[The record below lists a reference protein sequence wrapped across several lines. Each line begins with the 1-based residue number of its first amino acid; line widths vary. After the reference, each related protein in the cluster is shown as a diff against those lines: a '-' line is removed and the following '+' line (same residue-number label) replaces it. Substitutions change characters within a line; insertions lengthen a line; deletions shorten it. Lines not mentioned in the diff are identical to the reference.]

1 MENLPV
7 CLCPVTRSVLKLL
20 CKKLQRRV
28 CLLVVL
34 AREPCWQ
41 SSVHQGSTVGG
52 LFFFSPLRNGS
63 NFHRLF
69 VSRRAADNSFPACSA
84 DASGR
89 HWSCSS
95 ARSEVV
101 CSVDDGDAR
110 VSCRVEQHCPY
121 AEERQPIQITIHVS
135 SKHFLVESYSRRFY
149 LSDIGETFPGADVLF
164 WKVFPVLTFPVV
176 STVKPD
182 KVKIRQVNATMVAW
196 SYPSSWSGPFSYFP
210 LAFQITQLKNTCT
223 ICEDPCAHSRATKVG
238 VTANVGLDKRKKN
251 AELSWGLWFFILDF
265 NSQLSWNLPAWGEA
279 EDNSRLY

>member
-1 MENLPV
+1 MHISAHKNLPV

-34 AREPCWQ
+34 ARKPCWQ

-63 NFHRLF
+63 NFHRFF
-69 VSRRAADNSFPACSA
+69 VSRRTADNSFPACSA

-95 ARSEVV
+95 AQSEVA
-101 CSVDDGDAR
+101 CSVDDDDAR

-121 AEERQPIQITIHVS
+121 AEEGQPILITVHVS

-164 WKVFPVLTFPVV
+164 W
-176 STVKPD
+176 
-182 KVKIRQVNATMVAW
+182 R
-196 SYPSSWSGPFSYFP
+196 YFLCWP
-210 LAFQITQLKNTCT
+210 LLLFLQ
-223 ICEDPCAHSRATKVG
+223 
-238 VTANVGLDKRKKN
+238 
-251 AELSWGLWFFILDF
+251 
-265 NSQLSWNLPAWGEA
+265 
-279 EDNSRLY
+279 